1 MIQRELF
8 MRSFLWVSVL
18 EKALCLAFGEGTK
31 RERSVV
37 IAVSRALPFV
47 QEDQAFPPTDS
58 EIDL

>member
-1 MIQRELF
+1 